1 MVVATL
7 TRRQA
12 LATALAT
19 PLVSIASAARAQ
31 PTPVA
36 ITDELIAAAKKE
48 GKVSHYTSDD
58 LTVATN
64 IGKMFEAKYP
74 GITFQLERSGA
85 ERNYQRI
92 SQEYASAIHAV
103 DVVSTSDLSH
113 FTTWKKANLILPY
126 MVAEAAAWAADAR
139 DPDGFYTKQF
149 FTLMVPGYNTRLV
162 KPEDA
167 PKFWTDLLD
176 PKWKGKI
183 VKAHPGYSGTIMT
196 GTFTLAR
203 ALGWEYFEKLSKQL
217 VMQVQSAI
225 DPPQRV
231 AQGERAVMAD
241 SAENSSIRVRDSG
254 APLALFYPPEGVPV
268 IPVGNAVMA
277 KAPRPNAA
285 RLLVH
290 FLLSAQAQQVYVNS
304 GAHSFSPDTRLPANR
319 APLATT
325 KLLHANPDEVA
336 REAENIKKRYTQY
349 FAI

>member
-1 MVVATL
+1 MALALL

-12 LATALAT
+12 LASAF
-19 PLVSIASAARAQ
+19 ASASVSVAATARAQ
-31 PTPVA
+31 PAPST

-103 DVVSTSDLSH
+103 DVISTSDLSH
-113 FTTWKKANLILPY
+113 LTTWKKSNLILRY
-126 MVAEAAAWAADAR
+126 QVAEAAAWAANAR

-167 PKFWTDLLD
+167 PKSWTDLLD

-196 GTFTLAR
+196 GTFALSR
-203 ALGWEYFEKLSKQL
+203 ALGWEYFEKLAKQS

-241 SAENSSIRVRDSG
+241 SAENSAIRVRESG

-285 RLLVH
+285 RLLIH
-290 FLLSAQAQQVYVNS
+290 FLLSAEVQQIYVNS
-304 GAHSFSPDTRLPANR
+304 GAHSFSPETKLAPNR
-319 APLATT
+319 APLGDT
-325 KLLHANPDEVA
+325 KLLHADPDEVA

>member
-1 MVVATL
+1 MALALL

-12 LATALAT
+12 LASAF
-19 PLVSIASAARAQ
+19 ASASVSVAATARAQ
-31 PTPVA
+31 PAPST

-103 DVVSTSDLSH
+103 DVISTSDLSH
-113 FTTWKKANLILPY
+113 LTTWKKSNLILRY
-126 MVAEAAAWAADAR
+126 QVAEAAAWAANAR

-167 PKFWTDLLD
+167 PKSWTDLLD

-183 VKAHPGYSGTIMT
+183 VSWSPGDQGTAD
-196 GTFTLAR
+196 LAPEER
-203 ALGWEYFEKLSKQL
+203 LPRLTVDYQFWRIEHDGICAGALHAG
-217 VMQVQSAI
+217 VQAGGGSVGLWGPISFIGCAGSWRLGAI
-225 DPPQRV
+225 D
-231 AQGERAVMAD
+231 
-241 SAENSSIRVRDSG
+241 
-254 APLALFYPPEGVPV
+254 
-268 IPVGNAVMA
+268 
-277 KAPRPNAA
+277 
-285 RLLVH
+285 
-290 FLLSAQAQQVYVNS
+290 
-304 GAHSFSPDTRLPANR
+304 
-319 APLATT
+319 
-325 KLLHANPDEVA
+325 
-336 REAENIKKRYTQY
+336 
-349 FAI
+349 